1 MSRGA
6 GRCHVKWWYNW
17 IIFDS
22 EQLDEILFFLVREKK
37 KKWSELFPI
46 YSLEKEDVH
55 SSRIKGVQ
63 KQYCEEHAA
72 EGKHC
77 ND

>member
-1 MSRGA
+1 MWNG
-6 GRCHVKWWYNW
+6 GTTELY
-17 IIFDS
+17 FDS

-37 KKWSELFPI
+37 KVIWVISNLFCKRLL

-55 SSRIKGVQ
+55 GSRIKGVQ

>member
-1 MSRGA
+1 M
-6 GRCHVKWWYNW
+6 K
-17 IIFDS
+17 FF
-22 EQLDEILFFLVREKK
+22 FFLWGKK